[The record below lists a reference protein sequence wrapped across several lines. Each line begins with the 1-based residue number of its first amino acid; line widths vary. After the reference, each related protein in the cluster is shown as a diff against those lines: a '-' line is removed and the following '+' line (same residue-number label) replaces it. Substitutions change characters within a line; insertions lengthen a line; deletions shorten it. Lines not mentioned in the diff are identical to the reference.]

1 MANESPNL
9 LFVRTVMFQTKP
21 GEKETM
27 RFVITANAQNQMD
40 MVRMSHAFKKYE
52 NAIRQTVFNAMVIS
66 ESEEADNKM
75 EQVITKATL
84 GRAWYISEANVS
96 SPLLL
101 MDGIAQAD
109 PYIIEMLMN
118 QQIKTAKW

>member
-1 MANESPNL
+1 
-9 LFVRTVMFQTKP
+9 
-21 GEKETM
+21 
-27 RFVITANAQNQMD
+27 
-40 MVRMSHAFKKYE
+40 MVL
-52 NAIRQTVFNAMVIS
+52 S

-118 QQIKTAKW
+118 QQIKPAKW